1 LNPTPEQFSITTLY
15 MKQLLSLLLVC
26 LGTAVLAQADRS
38 EAQSYPPKVSQ
49 GQLLGEVPALR
60 DLQPV
65 TTFNGQAPSGLYEK
79 KNYFK
84 RNPQH
89 NPAAEPAQGGD
100 PLVSKQLPAADGGGP
115 EIIQGLSIEGLRD
128 PFGVYPP
135 DPTGDIGKDHYVQM
149 VNSGGGAWFQV
160 WDKITGEPVY
170 GPALTATIWG
180 SFGLPTLGDP
190 IISYDHAAERWIMM
204 EIQANG
210 SNPFA
215 DKQLFLGVSETSDP
229 TGGWKVYLLQTLGFP
244 DYPKLFV
251 WKNAYFITVNEIV
264 NSNVCA
270 GYAIDRTAILNNE
283 PTFGIYR
290 FEMPNYQS
298 INFQP
303 ATGADW
309 DSGPAPPAGSPG
321 YMFRVYDD
329 AWEGGV
335 DQIQYWEVFLD
346 WANSANSHIDGP
358 VKLYPAPFETRVCYG
373 SSLFDCIEQPGN
385 APRVTAFENNF
396 MYRAPY
402 QNFGTHEAVV
412 MNHVTDVSGQ
422 TGDGGDAQVRWYE
435 LRKSGSGDWQIYQQG
450 THAPT
455 QEMNRITG
463 TICMDEAGN
472 IGLGYTG
479 MSETV
484 YPGLYLSGHRN
495 GDPAGQMTVE
505 EFEMAPGGA
514 SHQSFR
520 WGDYSNMAVD
530 PYDGRTFW
538 FTGEYQPDNQ
548 ATWGTRIASFKV
560 QRDTFDIKPEL
571 ITAPAPSA
579 FLGASEQVTVKI
591 SNNGLLP
598 ASQFDVSLYFEG
610 AFVATETVTGTLD
623 AGSFITHTFTPTVA
637 MTVPG
642 KNYNFK
648 IITHWSPDQFVRN
661 DTLVATIQKLT
672 GNDAALPG
680 KYNLPGLVCGTE
692 TDFAI
697 ILKNA
702 SGADMHSARINWRIN
717 SQAWKVYD
725 WTGNLGPGE
734 RDTIELYATGILN
747 GLNGLRAYTT
757 LPNGVQDE
765 RINNDTLFVK
775 FFGNS
780 DGTYLSAESQTDV
793 GVLHWELRT
802 LTNQLL
808 SMGDVSAQQP
818 SARICADD
826 NQCYKLLLRA
836 VNFNWKGHFVLRN
849 IYDEVMVEINE
860 ATGQDQVFTICSPV
874 RKNSDVGALGLVSP
888 VTGAGL
894 TANEPVSVRFRN
906 FGLNQQN
913 SATVSYRISGG
924 NWVSETV
931 PGPFAPG
938 QTAIHTF
945 AAGAD
950 LGFVGAVYPF
960 ELKATVGNDENT
972 SNDTTSAIVRNLYGR
987 DLEITKIT
995 PFYACSDTSYAD
1007 FIVKMKNNGIG
1018 NEHEV
1023 TLQVSLNG
1031 NIQPSQ
1037 GSYTLIAE
1045 PGETGEISLT
1055 VQGLLAGQNNLEVYI
1070 TDVDGLG
1077 IDEVPF
1083 NNQKVLNFDI
1093 NPGKASINVSIT
1105 PDDKPGETTWA
1116 ILNSQGVVLA
1126 SGGPFDQPFGYYVV
1140 NSCLDRDSCYS
1151 FRLHDS
1157 GSDGM
1162 PGGIVYVTY
1171 QGSNLVEYFGEN
1183 FGSEIS
1189 IPFCAVNACSSLQIS
1204 LGIYAPTASGGN
1216 DGVIVAT
1223 ATGGTPPYFFSLNNI
1238 IFQDSARFENLLPG
1252 FYTVTCIDADSC
1264 LVQSSILLQTS
1275 SSEEPFSASGITVSP
1290 NPTTGI
1296 AHIQVNSTEN
1306 AASVRFEVFDQFGK
1320 MIQTGRM
1327 SKWSNEWHG
1336 NIALDNF
1343 PAGIYQVRVSGLKR
1357 LYIGRVVKNG

>member
-1 LNPTPEQFSITTLY
+1 
-15 MKQLLSLLLVC
+15 M
-26 LGTAVLAQADRS
+26 
-38 EAQSYPPKVSQ
+38 
-49 GQLLGEVPALR
+49 
-60 DLQPV
+60 
-65 TTFNGQAPSGLYEK
+65 
-79 KNYFK
+79 
-84 RNPQH
+84 
-89 NPAAEPAQGGD
+89 
-100 PLVSKQLPAADGGGP
+100 
-115 EIIQGLSIEGLRD
+115 
-128 PFGVYPP
+128 
-135 DPTGDIGKDHYVQM
+135 
-149 VNSGGGAWFQV
+149 
-160 WDKITGEPVY
+160 
-170 GPALTATIWG
+170 
-180 SFGLPTLGDP
+180 
-190 IISYDHAAERWIMM
+190 
-204 EIQANG
+204 
-210 SNPFA
+210 
-215 DKQLFLGVSETSDP
+215 
-229 TGGWKVYLLQTLGFP
+229 
-244 DYPKLFV
+244 
-251 WKNAYFITVNEIV
+251 
-264 NSNVCA
+264 
-270 GYAIDRTAILNNE
+270 
-283 PTFGIYR
+283 
-290 FEMPNYQS
+290 
-298 INFQP
+298 
-303 ATGADW
+303 
-309 DSGPAPPAGSPG
+309 
-321 YMFRVYDD
+321 
-329 AWEGGV
+329 
-335 DQIQYWEVFLD
+335 
-346 WANSANSHIDGP
+346 
-358 VKLYPAPFETRVCYG
+358 
-373 SSLFDCIEQPGN
+373 
-385 APRVTAFENNF
+385 
-396 MYRAPY
+396 
-402 QNFGTHEAVV
+402 
-412 MNHVTDVSGQ
+412 
-422 TGDGGDAQVRWYE
+422 
-435 LRKSGSGDWQIYQQG
+435 
-450 THAPT
+450 
-455 QEMNRITG
+455 
-463 TICMDEAGN
+463 
-472 IGLGYTG
+472 
-479 MSETV
+479 
-484 YPGLYLSGHRN
+484 
-495 GDPAGQMTVE
+495 
-505 EFEMAPGGA
+505 
-514 SHQSFR
+514 
-520 WGDYSNMAVD
+520 
-530 PYDGRTFW
+530 
-538 FTGEYQPDNQ
+538 
-548 ATWGTRIASFKV
+548 
-560 QRDTFDIKPEL
+560 
-571 ITAPAPSA
+571 
-579 FLGASEQVTVKI
+579 
-591 SNNGLLP
+591 
-598 ASQFDVSLYFEG
+598 
-610 AFVATETVTGTLD
+610 
-623 AGSFITHTFTPTVA
+623 
-637 MTVPG
+637 
-642 KNYNFK
+642 
-648 IITHWSPDQFVRN
+648 
-661 DTLVATIQKLT
+661 
-672 GNDAALPG
+672 
-680 KYNLPGLVCGTE
+680 
-692 TDFAI
+692 
-697 ILKNA
+697 
-702 SGADMHSARINWRIN
+702 
-717 SQAWKVYD
+717 
-725 WTGNLGPGE
+725 
-734 RDTIELYATGILN
+734 YATGILN

-1140 NSCLDRDSCYS
+1140 NSCIDRDSCYS
-1151 FRLHDS
+1151 FRLQDS

-1223 ATGGTPPYFFSLNNI
+1223 ATGGTPPYLFSLNNI
-1238 IFQDSARFENLLPG
+1238 IFQDTARFENLLPG

-1296 AHIQVNSTEN
+1296 AHIQVNNTEN

-1320 MIQTGRM
+1320 MIQTGRL